1 MSCPRCG
8 FQHNCICHVEPSLQ
22 CSAHFVLLT
31 HPRERNK
38 DTNTG
43 KLLLNSLPHCR
54 LELWQRTEPPAQ
66 LIQQLNDPL
75 YHPYLVF
82 PNDDAHPN
90 VPLPPAS
97 PGAIPLFIILDA
109 TWQEAK
115 KMVRKSPWLAAL
127 PRLALTPTHAS
138 GYTLRRNQQAGN
150 LCTCEVGI
158 ALLHHCHADDDAQ
171 QLQHY
176 FDAFLT
182 TFHAD
187 KSGHAHPA
195 SMK

>member
-8 FQHNCICHVEPSLQ
+8 FQHNCICEYEPALQ

-31 HPRERNK
+31 HPRELNK

-43 KLLLNSLPHCR
+43 KLMLNSLPHCR
-54 LELWQRTEPPAQ
+54 VDVWQRTEPPAQ
-66 LIQQLNDPL
+66 LIEQLRDPR
-75 YHPYLVF
+75 YHAYLVF
-82 PNDDAHPN
+82 PSDDEHPS
-90 VPLPPAS
+90 VSLAS
-97 PGAIPLFIILDA
+97 TSKGAIPLFIILDA

-115 KMVRKSPWLAAL
+115 KMVRKSPWLSAL
-127 PRLALTPTHAS
+127 PRLALTPQQAS
-138 GYTLRRNQQAGN
+138 NYALRRNQQDGN

-158 ALLHHCHADDDAQ
+158 SLLDTLQLADEAT

-176 FDAFLT
+176 FDAFIA

-187 KSGHAHPA
+187 KSGH
-195 SMK
+195 SKTR